1 MGLAVRQVNAPH
13 SQISISLTLC
23 VRLSGPATSESQFL
37 SPIIRDPSKSLMNKT
52 LTYGMDLLHLTY
64 FEDTY
69 FANQLKNKKYP
80 VFNYIAIYG

>member
-1 MGLAVRQVNAPH
+1 MEH
-13 SQISISLTLC
+13 
-23 VRLSGPATSESQFL
+23 
-37 SPIIRDPSKSLMNKT
+37 KSLMNKT

-80 VFNYIAIYG
+80 VFNYIAIDG